1 MELDTIPHNRKGI
14 ISLERDIMPT
24 IVGDS
29 FRAEGFDKIQRM
41 LARLT
46 GPQLSKAV
54 KVAGRKIG
62 TAIKVR
68 LMKYPG
74 RPSYPLK
81 WASQKQRAW
90 YFAARRA
97 DGLPIEYT
105 RMSDPW
111 SNQLKTSWDVV
122 AQGNDTLVGSRA
134 PESVWTQSSEFQ
146 TAMHKATGWQT
157 EEQVITE
164 LDRSGVIIK
173 AVVAEVGKLIEGA
186 LR

>member
-1 MELDTIPHNRKGI
+1 
-14 ISLERDIMPT
+14 MPT
-24 IVGDS
+24 IAGAS
-29 FRAEGFDKIQRM
+29 FRAEGFDRIQRM
-41 LARLT
+41 LAHLT
-46 GPQLSKAV
+46 GPQLKKAV

-68 LMKYPG
+68 LMRYPG

-90 YFAARRA
+90 YFAARKA

-111 SNQLKTSWDVV
+111 SGQLKTSWDVV
-122 AQGNDTLVGSRA
+122 AQGATDTLVGSKA
-134 PESVWTQSSEFQ
+134 PESIWTQSSEFQ
-146 TAMHKATGWQT
+146 TEMHKATGWKT
-157 EEQVITE
+157 DEQVVRE
-164 LDRSGVIIK
+164 LDSSGVIIK
-173 AVVAEVGKLIEGA
+173 TVVAEVGKLIEGA

>member
-1 MELDTIPHNRKGI
+1 
-14 ISLERDIMPT
+14 MPI
-24 IVGDS
+24 IVGAS

-46 GPQLSKAV
+46 GPELAKAV

-68 LMKYPG
+68 LMRYPG
-74 RPSYPLK
+74 RPSYPLR

-90 YFAARRA
+90 YFAARKA

-111 SNQLKTSWDVV
+111 SSQLKTSWEVA
-122 AQGNDTLVGSRA
+122 AQGATDTLVGSRA

-146 TAMHKATGWQT
+146 TEMHKATGWQT
-157 EEQVITE
+157 EEQVIAQ
-164 LDRSGVIIK
+164 LDQSGVIIK
-173 AVVAEVGKLIEGA
+173 TVVGEIGKLIEGA